1 MELMRLTFSSSQIYF
16 KILGPRVKNRIF
28 YGIIYEKIPYFDLC
42 KDKSVS
48 KLLKTVINEDK
59 DLEFY
64 ILSIDYMSLW
74 PGDRL

>member
-1 MELMRLTFSSSQIYF
+1 MESFM
-16 KILGPRVKNRIF
+16 K
-28 YGIIYEKIPYFDLC
+28 KIPYFDLC